1 MPDCLQIPLGPLMID
16 VVGTTI
22 DKRDRA
28 RLCHP
33 AVGGVILFARNY
45 EMREQVAALCDEIK
59 ALRTPGLLIAVD
71 QEGGRVQRFQNEFV
85 RLPAMAK
92 LGQYYAD
99 NRDQA
104 LQLAE
109 NAGFVMA
116 TELIDVGVD
125 FSFAPVLDL
134 AAVPSAVIGDRS
146 FDATP
151 EVISEL
157 AAAVINGMN
166 AAGMQA
172 TGKHFPGHGNVSADS
187 HYETPIDPR
196 TFKQIQ
202 DLDLQPF
209 IQLRDQLGAVMTAH
223 IQFPEIDTNLP
234 TYSEFWI
241 QQVLRQQIGFEGVV
255 FSDDLSM
262 KGALAAGSISERV
275 QKARTAGCDMAL
287 ICNDPDAVDEALK
300 QTDPMTTPETQHR
313 LLAMR
318 AVKSARVMANQPE
331 WEAMASEL
339 EALA

>member
-1 MPDCLQIPLGPLMID
+1 MPDCPQMPLGPLMID
-16 VVGTTI
+16 VVGTTL
-22 DKRDRA
+22 DERDRA

-33 AVGGVILFARNY
+33 AVGGVILFSRNY
-45 EMREQVAALCDEIK
+45 ETREQVAALCSEIK
-59 ALRTPGLLIAVD
+59 ALRAPGLLIAVD

-92 LGQYYAD
+92 LGQRYAE

-116 TELIDVGVD
+116 TELIDIGVD

-146 FDATP
+146 FDTAP
-151 EVISEL
+151 EVITEL

-187 HYETPIDPR
+187 HHETPVDPR
-196 TFKQIQ
+196 SFEQIQ
-202 DLDLQPF
+202 NLDLQPF
-209 IQLRDQLGAVMTAH
+209 TQLQDQLGAVMTAH
-223 IQFPEIDTNLP
+223 IHFPKADAELP
-234 TYSEFWI
+234 TYSKFWI
-241 QQVLRQQIGFEGVV
+241 EEVLRRQIGFEGVV

-262 KGALAAGSISERV
+262 KGALAAGSISRRV
-275 QKARTAGCDMAL
+275 QKARAAGCDMAL
-287 ICNDPDAVDEALK
+287 ICNDPDAVGEALK
-300 QTDPMTTPETQHR
+300 QIDPITTPDTQHR

-318 AVKSARVMANQPE
+318 AVKAARVLASQPE
-331 WEAMASEL
+331 WGVMTSEL